1 MKMRPQYILSLLIP
15 LFLNGQLFKTSFVD
29 STTYNTFKSD
39 ASSIN
44 SDNRFNTWSEEQNST
59 TAVTWIS
66 TDGNTESAYGGT
78 TITEPNGTT
87 ITPSGNG
94 CLQFVHTGTGN
105 KGIKSQM
112 KNGIHTYG
120 RNITIGFWAKVTAL
134 AGTNSTIASGGNKM
148 KLRAVVRHAY
158 GGSGNSVYSSW
169 KDVVLDAGWTYVTWD
184 IGSALDDG
192 NSGGAGT
199 RPAYAGTY
207 GGSERGFRLQFLIQ
221 TRGTTNGGDDYRGTM
236 LIDDITITGITTEF
250 SSTGTSV
257 TNQNNYSSGKVPSQY
272 ESLIYPA
279 NTHDDDAVANN
290 NFYLDVDGETA
301 FSDGTNGVF
310 EVNNLY
316 ITNTT
321 DPSSKRVQIASSNN
335 SSQGINTLRVT
346 GDLDISAGAG
356 LTLAAGSELIVLG
369 NLVDNNTSSGNVVLK
384 SESNKFSS
392 LKVAGTSSGNFF
404 KYQLFIN
411 DINSSAGGGWDLKGS
426 PLDTATANGNHF
438 ANNGSGSYA
447 FQAFDNSTASYT
459 QQSTSGAISA
469 VNAKGYAAAKNNEG
483 GGGTVAFTGQIQD
496 SNTTIEVTNNVSSS
510 GDKKQ
515 FNLIANPFS
524 TFIAANAA
532 AKDASDATVGVIY
545 KNALA
550 TGDDV
555 MGHAD
560 GEDVIWAWNGSSYST
575 ITNAGSASFLAPG
588 QGFFISMD
596 GDGDGN
602 GGTENSGVFDFLESF
617 QTTIAGMTSPN
628 IDDFVPNT
636 QSNRAELFVEFE
648 QGSASNT
655 TEIYFLDNCSDYI
668 DATYDG
674 AVFGLINAD
683 KFLFTRSVKDDKGV
697 NLAVQALNY
706 SEISDKVIPLGINTV
721 AGENF
726 KISIKH
732 NSLPENINIY
742 LEDTY
747 NSSYTNLKNQDFV
760 MFSPTSLSDVGRF
773 NLITTPVTL
782 SVDDITNNNQI
793 RIYKSQGANYIT
805 VDGLSNTNGDVDFK
819 LYNITGALVMSKT
832 LDSNENRQQI
842 VVQNLSKGVYYASL
856 NDGMLSGNKIL
867 ID

>member
-1 MKMRPQYILSLLIP
+1 MKLQNLFLLLIP
-15 LFLNGQLFKTSFVD
+15 IFLNGQLFKTSFD
-29 STTYNTFKSD
+29 DNTLKSD
-39 ASSIN
+39 PSPIN
-44 SDNRFNTWSEEQNST
+44 SNNRFNTWAEEANGT
-59 TAVTWIS
+59 TAVTWLS
-66 TDGNTESAYGGT
+66 TDGNNLSEYGGT

-94 CLQFVHTGTGN
+94 CLQFEHTGTGN

-112 KNGIHTYG
+112 KTGIHTYG
-120 RNITIGFWAKVTAL
+120 RNITISFWAKVTAL
-134 AGTNSTIASGGNKM
+134 AETNNTAGNKM
-148 KLRAVVRHAY
+148 KVRMVIRDAY
-158 GGSGNSVYSSW
+158 GGSNHTQYSAW
-169 KDVVLDAGWTYVTWD
+169 NDVVLNEGWTYVTRSL
-184 IGSALDDG
+184 GSTLDDG
-192 NSGGAGT
+192 NGGGAGT
-199 RPAYAGTY
+199 RPAYAASY
-207 GGSERGFRLQFLIQ
+207 GGNTRGFRLQFLIQ
-221 TRGTTNGGDDYRGTM
+221 TRGVSGDYDYRGTM

-250 SSTGTSV
+250 STPNTSA
-257 TNQNNYSSGKVPSQY
+257 TSGGNYASGKVPSQY

-279 NTHDDDAVANN
+279 NTHDDAAEANGNLYLNVSTNN
-290 NFYLDVDGETA
+290 NYGN
-301 FSDGTNGVF
+301 GTNGVF

-321 DPSSKRVQIASSNN
+321 DPSNKRVQIKPSTDSST
-335 SSQGINTLRVT
+335 GINTLRVT
-346 GDLDISAGAG
+346 GDLEISDGAG
-356 LTLAAGSELIVLG
+356 LTVGAGSEVIVLG
-369 NLVDNNTSSGNVVLK
+369 DLTDNNTSSGNVVLK
-384 SESNKFSS
+384 SESDRFSS
-392 LKVAGTSSGNFF
+392 LLVSGTSVETETTGQNI

-411 DINSSAGGGWDLKGS
+411 DISPTGGGGWDLKGS
-426 PLDTATANGNHF
+426 PLDTGTTNGNNF
-438 ANNGSGSYA
+438 ANDGNGNYA
-447 FQAFDNSTASYT
+447 FQAFNNSTGSYT
-459 QQSTSGAISA
+459 QQSTSGSIS
-469 VNAKGYAAAKNNEG
+469 VDNAKGYAAARNNSG
-483 GGGTVAFTGQIQD
+483 NGGTVAFIGGIQD
-496 SNTTIEVTNNVSSS
+496 ALTTIEVTNNVASS

-524 TFIAANAA
+524 TFIAANNA
-532 AKDASDATVGVIY
+532 AKDASDATGSVIY
-545 KNALA
+545 KNATA
-550 TGDDV
+550 DDV
-555 MGHAD
+555 MGHVD
-560 GEDVIWAWNGSSYST
+560 GEDVIWAWNGTSYST

-602 GGTENSGVFDFLESF
+602 GGTANSGDFDFLTSF
-617 QTTIAGMTSPN
+617 QTSIAGMTSPN

-636 QSNRAELFVEFE
+636 EHNRAELFVEFE

-674 AVFGLINAD
+674 AVFGFNNVD
-683 KFLFTRSVKDDKGV
+683 KFLYTRSVKDDKGV

-706 SEISDKVIPLGINTV
+706 SEISDKVIPLGINTS

-732 NSLPENINIY
+732 NTLPENINIY

-760 MFSPTSLSDVGRF
+760 MFSSTNLSDVGRF

-782 SVDDITNNNQI
+782 SIDDITNNNEI
-793 RIYKSQGANYIT
+793 RIYKSQGVNYIT

-832 LDSNENRQQI
+832 LDSNQNRQQI